1 MNKTEVIE
9 LLKTYLLLLKAE
21 GISIDKAF
29 LYGSYLT
36 GTATIDSDIDLML
49 VSENAHDDY
58 TTGKI
63 WNLTRKVNTKIEP
76 FLVGTKYFYSN
87 DNSPLVDM
95 IKRTGLEIA

>member
-1 MNKTEVIE
+1 MAKTEVIE
-9 LLKTYLLLLKAE
+9 LIKTYLLLLKAE
-21 GISIDKAF
+21 GINIDKAF

-63 WNLTRKVNTKIEP
+63 WNLTRKVSTKIEP
-76 FLVGTKYFYSN
+76 FLVGTKHYYSN

-95 IKRTGLEIA
+95 VKITGLEIA